1 MANRGRFIKFILDGK
16 LEIKGRK
23 KEEIILDCW
32 KLGLEKMDDSYD
44 YLLRMPIW
52 SLTQELFDKLKDDYK
67 SKKVEVEELE
77 KVEPKDMY
85 LTDLSELKKKL
96 K

>member
-1 MANRGRFIKFILDGK
+1 LEVKNKSKEILI
-16 LEIKGRK
+16 LEIS
-23 KEEIILDCW
+23 
-32 KLGLEKMDDSYD
+32 KLGLEQIEDSYD

-52 SLTQELFDKLKDDYK
+52 SLTKELFDKLKDDYRT
-67 SKKVEVEELE
+67 KKTDVEALLLI
-77 KVEPKDMY
+77 EPKDMY

>member
-1 MANRGRFIKFILDGK
+1 
-16 LEIKGRK
+16 
-23 KEEIILDCW
+23 
-32 KLGLEKMDDSYD
+32 
-44 YLLRMPIW
+44 MPIW
-52 SLTQELFDKLKDDYK
+52 YLTQELFDKLKDDYK